1 MTAAVPERPAGG
13 PRILVGQLW
22 QESHSFNPQPTGLA
36 DFTVELG
43 DRLVAANREA
53 GSALGGLLR
62 AGEAAGV
69 AWLPVLA
76 ARARP
81 GGPVEEPLFAGF
93 LEAFLEAA
101 RRERPDAVCLEL
113 HGALLT
119 TARDDP
125 EGDLLAALRAAL
137 GPAVPIAAA
146 LDLHADLTPAMVA
159 AADLLVAYKTNP
171 HADMAETGARTMSLL
186 LDRLAGRLA
195 PVRALVK
202 LPFLTRGNDETGRGP
217 LHDLH
222 ALARRSGERRPA
234 LRDVSICNV
243 NPFVD
248 APGAGQAVL
257 VTADGDARTAEAV
270 ARDLAE
276 RLWAARDLFVERLPS
291 VEETLARVRTER
303 DRRPFVLGDQGDRV
317 LAGAPGDSPALLR
330 ALLDCA
336 PDLRAALPIV
346 DPEAVARCTAAGE
359 GATLGLE
366 VGGRIT
372 PGFAPL
378 AVEGRVERL
387 GPGRFV
393 NRGPYMAGVPVE
405 LGDTAVLAVGQVRVL
420 LTSRAG
426 LVQDP
431 EAYESHGILLKDLD
445 LLVAKSA
452 NHYKLSF
459 AGLATPVTVD
469 SPGLSR
475 FAPRELPFAKARP
488 LHPIDAVDPLPLAV
502 SLFS

>member
-1 MTAAVPERPAGG
+1 MSEAPRG

-43 DRLVAANREA
+43 DRVISANRSA

-62 AGEAAGV
+62 AGEAADV
-69 AWLPVLA
+69 RWLPVLA

-81 GGPVEEPLFAGF
+81 GGPVEEALFAGF
-93 LEAFLEAA
+93 LQAFREAA
-101 RRERPDAVCLEL
+101 ERERPDAVCLEL

-125 EGDLLAALRAAL
+125 EGDLLAALRTTL
-137 GPAVPIAAA
+137 GPEIPVAAA
-146 LDLHADLTPAMVA
+146 LDLHADLTGAMVG
-159 AADLLVAYKTNP
+159 AADVLVAYKTNP
-171 HADMAETGARTMSLL
+171 HADMAETGARAMNLL

-195 PVRALVK
+195 PVRALIK
-202 LPFLTRGNDETGRGP
+202 LPFLTRGNDETGGGP

-222 ALARRSGERRPA
+222 ALARRYGARRPA

-257 VTADGDARTAEAV
+257 VTADGDARAAETV

-276 RLWAARDLFVERLPS
+276 RLWTARDLFVERLPS
-291 VEETLARVRTER
+291 LEDTLARVRTER

-317 LAGAPGDSPALLR
+317 LAGAPGDSPAILR
-330 ALLDCA
+330 ALLESA

-346 DPEAVARCTAAGE
+346 DPEAVERCKAAGV
-359 GATLGLE
+359 GATLALD
-366 VGGRIT
+366 VGGGIT

-378 AVEGRVERL
+378 PVEGRVERL
-387 GPGRFV
+387 GDGRFV
-393 NRGPYMAGVPVE
+393 NRGPYMAGVPVS
-405 LGDTAVLAVGQVRVL
+405 LGETAVLAVGNCRLL

-431 EAYESHGILLKDLD
+431 EAYESHGILLADLD

-475 FAPRELPFAKARP
+475 FAPQDLPFRKARP
-488 LHPIDAVDPLPLAV
+488 THPLDPIDPLPLEV
-502 SLFS
+502 LLFS